1 MERQTDSEA
10 TLPPGGEGLSGAGRA
25 RVHGSG
31 SVRRLTGMPIEGRG
45 LKFKVA
51 GIPITIDWT
60 FPVVMIVFGLAAG
73 LGLADTGWW
82 LLIVL
87 VSVLWHELGHAT
99 ALAAYGRR
107 SRIVIHSVFGLTVS
121 DDGPELRD
129 TESIAVSLAGPLAGA
144 ALGAVLLVV
153 HAQDVAAP
161 GSTWEFLLSRLVWIN
176 LGWGLLNLLPIVPLD
191 GGHVLQRLVHMVSPR
206 HTDTIPAYVTIAVA
220 TPLAIAAFAVGQP
233 FLGLFAGFFAYGGV
247 RALGEARS
255 AAHFAG
261 QKARAAVAL
270 AKLDSPNPQAAI
282 DALEPL
288 AHEPLPPSVG
298 DPVKVGLAW
307 ALLWRS
313 TPGDLHRV
321 RELTSLV
328 GPHTETSLL
337 AGAAAFGL
345 HRGPEAYALLAR
357 GFAMESSQP
366 PAWFLLHLGLDRA
379 EVDHLADWIDQMDL
393 YDRHRGLSR
402 LAVELDRAGRPADGQ
417 RVRSRLTRPVGRA
430 GHR

>member
-1 MERQTDSEA
+1 
-10 TLPPGGEGLSGAGRA
+10 
-25 RVHGSG
+25 
-31 SVRRLTGMPIEGRG
+31 MPIEGRG
-45 LKFKVA
+45 LKFRVA

-60 FPVVMIVFGLAAG
+60 FPVVMVVFGLAAG

-99 ALAAYGRR
+99 ALAAFGRR

-129 TESIAVSLAGPLAGA
+129 SDSIIVSLAGPLAGA
-144 ALGAVLLVV
+144 ALGAALLVV

-191 GGHVLQRLVHMVSPR
+191 GGHVLQRVVHMISPP
-206 HTDTIPAYVTIAVA
+206 HTDTIPNYVTIAVA
-220 TPLAIAAFAVGQP
+220 TPLAVAAFAVGQP
-233 FLGLFAGFFAYGGV
+233 FLALFAGFFAFGGL
-247 RALGEARS
+247 RALGEART
-255 AAHFAG
+255 AARFAD
-261 QKARAAVAL
+261 QQRRAAAAL
-270 AKLDSPNPQAAI
+270 AKLDSPHPNAAI
-282 DALEPL
+282 EALEPL
-288 AHEPLPPSVG
+288 TAEPLPPSLS
-298 DPVKVGLAW
+298 DPVKVGLGW

-313 TPGDLHRV
+313 APGDLQRV
-321 RELTSLV
+321 RELASLV
-328 GPHTETSLL
+328 APHTDTSLL
-337 AGAAAFGL
+337 AGSAAFGM

-366 PAWFLLHLGLDRA
+366 PAWLLLRLALDTT
-379 EVDHLADWIDQMDL
+379 EIDHLADWIDQMDL

-417 RVRSRLTRPVGRA
+417 RVRGRLARPVGQA